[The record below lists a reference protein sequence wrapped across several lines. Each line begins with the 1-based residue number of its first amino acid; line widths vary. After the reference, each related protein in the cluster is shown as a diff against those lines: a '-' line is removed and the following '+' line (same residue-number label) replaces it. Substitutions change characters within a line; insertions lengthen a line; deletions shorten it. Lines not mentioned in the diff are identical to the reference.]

1 MACDGV
7 FKICYLMSGSFGQGN
22 MLGVSAAPTDTG
34 AQPQLSVQGVDLTPT
49 FLSCAL
55 TRARAEDRG
64 HSAGAGE
71 QTG

>member
-1 MACDGV
+1 
-7 FKICYLMSGSFGQGN
+7 MSGSFGQGN